1 MKNKTSLQILLMLLA
16 VCLAG
21 LDQTALAQIATF
33 SPQPTNNVNTTTR
46 MVYHNGP
53 LMLGTTDLYVVWYGC
68 WDDTC
73 GTAGDTATQSILADF
88 LVYLGGSL
96 YFQINNTYPDSLGR
110 TPSGGLLYANAVFDR
125 YSHGVE
131 LTASDIQEI
140 IRNKIVSGEL
150 PEDPTGIYVV
160 LASAD
165 VGSAATGLCVPS
177 MPPHHGIGDDGF
189 GIPFRYAFVG
199 NPLRCPST
207 AAAQFFAGGK
217 QLPTPNGHLSADA
230 MASTLAHVFSTTI
243 TNPYGTGWFDR
254 YGLQSAD
261 KCAGQFGQT
270 YLTANGAT
278 ANLKLGPRDFLIQE
292 NWVNSKKGH
301 CAMNSSQ

>member
-1 MKNKTSLQILLMLLA
+1 MKNKTNLQILLMLLA
-16 VCLAG
+16 VWLVA

-33 SPQPTNNVNTTTR
+33 IQQPTNNVNTNTR

-53 LMLGTTDLYVVWYGC
+53 LLLGISDLNLVWYGC
-68 WDDTC
+68 WDDNC
-73 GTAGDTATQSILADF
+73 GSAGDTATQSILSDF
-88 LVYLGGSL
+88 LQFLGGTP

-110 TPSGGLLYANAVFDR
+110 VPSGGLLYAKAVFDR

-140 IRNKIVSGEL
+140 ISNKIVSGEL
-150 PEDPTGIYVV
+150 PEDPSSIYVV
-160 LASAD
+160 IASAD
-165 VGSAATGLCVPS
+165 VGSVATGLCVPS

-199 NPLRCPST
+199 NPMRCPST
-207 AAAQFFAGGK
+207 AAAQFFAGGT
-217 QLPTPNGHLSADA
+217 QLPTPNDHLSADA
-230 MASTLAHVFSTTI
+230 MASTLAHVLSTTI
-243 TNPYGTGWFDR
+243 TDPSGTGWFDR
-254 YGLQSAD
+254 YGLESAD
-261 KCAGQFGQT
+261 KCDGQFGQT
-270 YLTANGAT
+270 YLTANGAR